1 MDLLEKELNLML
13 GLEDCVRLW
22 DIEDLKILGSRKREK
37 SKDSSKRS
45 QPILSKREKKRLK
58 KQQHIPNFF
67 SDLNT
72 NL

>member
-1 MDLLEKELNLML
+1 ML

-22 DIEDLKILGSRKREK
+22 DIKNLKILGSRKAQN
-37 SKDSSKRS
+37 SQDGSKRS
-45 QPILSKREKKRLK
+45 QSTLSKREKKRLK

-67 SDLNT
+67 SDLKT